1 MTMSEV
7 IEKVNRQLSALN
19 EARAEVNAEVVCSL
33 LREGL
38 QAALRNSPALLNM
51 AKQWAED
58 WNMNIG
64 EADLATIT
72 LLDVQPGG
80 PYTGTAGVGIEIY
93 VGTWM
98 GGCREGL
105 WSVYPDLVAI
115 WGPKE
120 EHTPARIIDR
130 KFGLWVA
137 VKAALEKQETQGL
150 QVTDRWLMAPEQFR
164 AAPPICPQCGAPTV
178 RLADYGRDGTY
189 LGCDTCGWHAHAPAL
204 GSVAALTE
212 ESVFKAE
219 LDVVRQA
226 KEAEMALQKVLDELM
241 EKAEELPGMV
251 EEYRRFRL
259 PSGDMVRTMQAINS
273 KIGDAS
279 SLMRGIHFGFNKEP

>member
-1 MTMSEV
+1 MTMSQV
-7 IEKVNRQLSALN
+7 IAKANRQLATLN
-19 EARAEVNAEVVCSL
+19 EDGVDVNAEVVCAM

-38 QAALRNSPALLNM
+38 QEALRNSPDLLDM

-58 WNMNIG
+58 WNMHIG

-72 LLDVQPGG
+72 LLDVQPGA
-80 PYTGTAGVGIEIY
+80 PYAGTAGVGIEIY

-105 WSVYPDLVAI
+105 WSVSPALVAI
-115 WGPKE
+115 WGSKE
-120 EHTPARIIDR
+120 ERTPARIIDN

-137 VKAALEKQETQGL
+137 VKAALEKQEKQGL
-150 QVTDRWLMAPEQFR
+150 QVVDRWLMTPEQFR
-164 AAPPICPQCGAPTV
+164 AAHPICPQCGASAV
-178 RLADYGRDGTY
+178 RHTDYGRDGTH
-189 LGCDTCGWHAHAPAL
+189 LGCDTCGWYANNPTL
-204 GSVAALTE
+204 GSVAALVE
-212 ESVFKAE
+212 ERAFRAE
-219 LDVVRQA
+219 LDAVRPA
-226 KEAEMALQKVLDELM
+226 KEAERALQKALDELM
-241 EKAEELPGMV
+241 KKAEALPGMV

-279 SLMRGIHFGFNKEP
+279 SQMRGLHFGPNKEP